1 MTISVLYILKEAP
14 GKMARTAGA
23 PNTEAPSGRGG
34 QTFQAPIKKNL
45 VLNSA
50 EVASGTLDF
59 VLATSAIASVAKT
72 NPRCQKTPLFST
84 VQKIYIQLSFFFA

>member
-1 MTISVLYILKEAP
+1 MTNSVCYILKDAP
-14 GKMARTAGA
+14 ELERGKWREQRAHTQKLRVY
-23 PNTEAPSGRGG
+23 GRGG
-34 QTFQAPIKKNL
+34 QTFQAPIKENL

-59 VLATSAIASVAKT
+59 VLATSAVASAAKI

-84 VQKIYIQLSFFFA
+84 VQ